1 MSAFFLKNSIS
12 RSTRVR
18 LNQSC
23 PRSRSFPSSN
33 LRHTFSSTTTASAGI
48 QLNFDWVKPPE
59 DAGKAN
65 HVVLFLHGL
74 LGNGRNLRTMAR
86 KLCDRHNQP
95 GMLLDV
101 RGHGGSKLTSQQA
114 STFDACAQDI
124 NTTLDH
130 TQEFSSDTK
139 VTLVGHS
146 LGGRISL
153 QYVYNSL
160 HNVNNNNNYNYKIQ
174 RVWLLDTVPGE
185 ANDSVERVVGAVT
198 DLSAKSAITNRKE
211 LVEQLTSQTYGI
223 DTGTAQWLAAS
234 LQTNKETGTMEF
246 GFDLTVVNDLLA
258 DFHSQDFLGML
269 NDVVN
274 SGVRVDLV
282 RGGKNAGWTE
292 ATLGALRDLEIQS
305 GEHFGFHTLS
315 DAGHWVHVDDLP
327 GLLQIMQV

>member
-1 MSAFFLKNSIS
+1 
-12 RSTRVR
+12 
-18 LNQSC
+18 
-23 PRSRSFPSSN
+23 
-33 LRHTFSSTTTASAGI
+33 
-48 QLNFDWVKPPE
+48 
-59 DAGKAN
+59 
-65 HVVLFLHGL
+65 
-74 LGNGRNLRTMAR
+74 
-86 KLCDRHNQP
+86 
-95 GMLLDV
+95 MLLDV